1 MIERFAIV
9 ELTNLR
15 RRAEC
20 KERDS
25 GDSGEGSSRVTK
37 VPVSWFPCRIRKGTG
52 GKYRQVVRIMGYR
65 NLRELN
71 LELPGGKLG
80 ELDNHSVA
88 SEESAERS
96 PQ

>member
-1 MIERFAIV
+1 MERFAIV

-37 VPVSWFPCRIRKGTG
+37 VLYQSVGFLVELGKGW
-52 GKYRQVVRIMGYR
+52 
-65 NLRELN
+65 E
-71 LELPGGKLG
+71 
-80 ELDNHSVA
+80 A
-88 SEESAERS
+88 ST
-96 PQ
+96 